1 MMMQQE
7 MAAKHIDVMK
17 KRKMLEEGEGKY
29 KKNEM
34 MKKL

>member
-1 MMMQQE
+1 
-7 MAAKHIDVMK
+7 MATKHNDVMK
-17 KRKMLEEGEGKY
+17 KRKMLEEGGGKF